1 MMMILSTI
9 LVISLIS
16 NLVVM
21 YKISVQ
27 LDRIDDIIVDA
38 EMIYMKLEQLFHN
51 LT

>member
-27 LDRIDDIIVDA
+27 LDRIDDIIVDV